1 MNLHDILDL
10 SNHGADTFVGKGPQY
25 PWGGLYGGQIVAQAL
40 KAAALTIDPAFSV
53 HSLRAYFIR
62 RGDQERVGTEAL
74 GDHAAR
80 HRRVELAR
88 DRLHATSRQMPFELI
103 PCGPAA
109 RRVPRWHARAGVLEA
124 RFVDA
129 RVRSSLDRRVGPR
142 PQRPRWRGPSRRV
155 DARGRPGG

>member
-62 RGDQERVGTEAL
+62 RGDHDEPVRYEV
-74 GDHAAR
+74 
-80 HRRVELAR
+80 
-88 DRLHATSRQMPFELI
+88 DRIRN
-103 PCGPAA
+103 G
-109 RRVPRWHARAGVLEA
+109 RWHARAGVLEA